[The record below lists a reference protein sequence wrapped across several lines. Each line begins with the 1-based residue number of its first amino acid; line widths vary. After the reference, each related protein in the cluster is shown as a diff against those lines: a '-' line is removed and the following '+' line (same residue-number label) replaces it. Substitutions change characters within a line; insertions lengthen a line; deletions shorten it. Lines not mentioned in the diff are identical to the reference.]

1 MRKPKPA
8 TISKNRSDLD
18 DDIDLDV
25 NDLTVVLS
33 FLRILWEWKRGKN
46 QLSKSREAPISLL
59 FLFLT
64 PPGGTVWLELIVQ
77 NGWKKIVAKIGK
89 REKIK
94 PSRSNRRGEGQN

>member
-46 QLSKSREAPISLL
+46 QLSKSRELQFPCFFS
-59 FLFLT
+59 FW
-64 PPGGTVWLELIVQ
+64 PPRAQFG
-77 NGWKKIVAKIGK
+77 
-89 REKIK
+89 
-94 PSRSNRRGEGQN
+94 SS